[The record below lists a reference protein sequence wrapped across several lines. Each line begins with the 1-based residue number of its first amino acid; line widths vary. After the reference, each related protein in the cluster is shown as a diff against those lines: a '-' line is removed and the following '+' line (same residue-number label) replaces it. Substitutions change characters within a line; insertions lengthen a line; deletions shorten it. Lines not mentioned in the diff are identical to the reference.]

1 MSGLGFFGIGRRCG
15 VSAVS
20 MSLEVVGEKP
30 S

>member
-1 MSGLGFFGIGRRCG
+1 MSGVGFFGIGRRCG

-20 MSLEVVGEKP
+20 MNLEVEGEKL